1 MTASFE
7 PARRLLPSA
16 SLATL
21 ALAMAARTVLDGS
34 NGLFAFVLA
43 TALGAAGLTRY
54 VDGHDR
60 DALYRATRRW
70 WLLAGAA
77 FVPYGLSVAPASDSA
92 AAVGAALSGPAIGV
106 LVEVAAGATA
116 LAAVVVSVSAAA
128 ERLGV
133 RPDGTTPEERVLGD
147 VGD

>member
-7 PARRLLPSA
+7 PARRLLLGA

-21 ALAMAARTVLDGS
+21 ALAMVARTVLDGS
-34 NGLFAFVLA
+34 NGLFVFVLA

-54 VDGHDR
+54 VDDHDR

-77 FVPYGLSVAPASDSA
+77 FVPYGLSVAPANDSA
-92 AAVGAALSGPAIGV
+92 ATVGAAFSGPVAGPA
-106 LVEVAAGATA
+106 VEIAAGATV
-116 LAAVVVSVSAAA
+116 LAAVIVTISAAGA
-128 ERLGV
+128 RFGV
-133 RPDGTTPEERVLGD
+133 RPGDPTLEERVLGD
-147 VGD
+147 VDD